1 MIGDATNTHDVSNKA
16 NKFTSNHQRTL
27 RKNNLVANQQQWRV
41 EKQNCMFFFFLK
53 NMPLLNKNVTMKTV
67 RCNLDVCPELMS
79 RLPDFDPS

>member
-41 EKQNCMFFFFLK
+41 EKQNCMFFFFK
-53 NMPLLNKNVTMKTV
+53 EHASVKQK
-67 RCNLDVCPELMS
+67 CNNENCSLQPG
-79 RLPDFDPS
+79 RLPGVDVPPS